1 VRRPLVA
8 DLVDALGRAMPPA
21 WAEPWDAVGLLVGDA
36 GAAVSRVLVTL
47 DPTHASLAEAVS
59 TGANVLLTHHPAFR
73 STPARLTAGD
83 GAAGLPFA
91 AAAAGVALI
100 SQHTNLDRAPD
111 GADALPLA
119 LGLEI
124 SGPLE
129 QSAQDVAVLVTYAPA
144 SSAEAVLAALT
155 RAGAGRIGHYG
166 GCSFSS
172 EGTGRFTPL
181 DGSAPCAGEAGKPS
195 SVDEVRIEAVCA
207 RDATDAVAAAVRA
220 VHPYEEPVM
229 TTHEATLSRG
239 AARLGRVCLASKG
252 ASVGSLAQLVSARLG
267 VKARV
272 WGDAGRGVSRI
283 AVAPG
288 SGRSL
293 LEDAM
298 REGCDAFVTGELR
311 YHEAL
316 DAAAR
321 GLAVIEAG
329 HDATEW
335 PLVPVLA
342 EAARTTSGLAADAVI
357 VGGRPNVWWTAE
369 GN

>member
-1 VRRPLVA
+1 VRRPLVR
-8 DLVDALGRAMPPA
+8 DLVDALARAMPPT

-36 GAAVSRVLVTL
+36 DVEVSRVLVTL
-47 DPTHASLAEAVS
+47 DPTHDSLAEALRA
-59 TGANVLLTHHPAFR
+59 GANVLLTHHPAFLT
-73 STPARLTAGD
+73 TPERLTAD
-83 GAAGLPFA
+83 SGAAGLPFA
-91 AAAAGVALI
+91 AAAAGVALVA
-100 SQHTNLDRAPD
+100 QHTNLDRAPD

-124 SGPLE
+124 SGLLE
-129 QSAQDVAVLVTYAPA
+129 QSWEDVAVLVTYVPA
-144 SSAEAVLAALT
+144 SSAEAVLAAL
-155 RAGAGRIGHYG
+155 RGAGAGRIGRYD
-166 GCSFSS
+166 GCTFASDGS
-172 EGTGRFTPL
+172 GRFTPL
-181 DGSAPCAGEAGKPS
+181 PGSAPCAGSAGEPS
-195 SVDEVRIEAVCA
+195 SVDEVRIEVLCP
-207 RDATDAVAAAVRA
+207 RDATYAVTAAVRA

-229 TTHEATLSRG
+229 TTHDAVLSRG
-239 AARLGRVCLASKG
+239 AARLGRVCAAPKG
-252 ASVGSLAQLVSARLG
+252 ASVGSLAQLVSVRLG

-272 WGDAGRGVSRI
+272 WGDAGRRISRI

-293 LEDAM
+293 LQDAM

-321 GLAVIEAG
+321 GLSVIEAG

-335 PLVPVLA
+335 PLVRVLA
-342 EAARTTSGLAADAVI
+342 DAARTTSGLAADAVL

>member
-1 VRRPLVA
+1 VRRPLVS
-8 DLVDALGRAMPPA
+8 DLVAALEMALPPA

-36 GAAVSRVLVTL
+36 DAQVSGVLVTL
-47 DPTHASLAEAVS
+47 DPTHASLAVAVRA
-59 TGANVLLTHHPAFR
+59 GANVLLTHHPALL
-73 STPARLTAGD
+73 TAPARLTARD

-100 SQHTNLDRAPD
+100 AQHTNLDRAPE

-129 QSAQDVAVLVTYAPA
+129 QSSQEVAVLVTYVPA
-144 SSAEAVLAALT
+144 SSAEAVLAAL
-155 RAGAGRIGHYG
+155 RGAGAGRIGSYE
-166 GCSFSS
+166 GCSFVS
-172 EGTGRFTPL
+172 EGIGRFTPL
-181 DGSAPCAGEAGKPS
+181 PGSAPCAGLVGEPS
-195 SVDEVRIEAVCA
+195 SVDEVRIEAVFA
-207 RDATDAVAAAVRA
+207 RDATDAVTAAVRA
-220 VHPYEEPVM
+220 AHPYEEPVM
-229 TTHEATLSRG
+229 TVREAALARG
-239 AARLGRVCLASKG
+239 AARLGRVCSAPKD
-252 ASVGSLAQLVSARLG
+252 ANVGSLAKLVSVRLG

-272 WGDAGRGVSRI
+272 WGDAERRISRI

-342 EAARTTSGLAADAVI
+342 TAAGTTAGLGADAVT
-357 VGGRPNVWWTAE
+357 VGVRSNVWWTAE